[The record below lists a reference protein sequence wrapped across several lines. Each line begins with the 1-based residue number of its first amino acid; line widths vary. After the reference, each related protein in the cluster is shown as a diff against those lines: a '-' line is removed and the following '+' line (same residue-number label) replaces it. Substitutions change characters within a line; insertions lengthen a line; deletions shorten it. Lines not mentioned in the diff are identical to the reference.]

1 MEANLTFWFIKI
13 APITTKASVACF
25 ILSTEDF
32 FTKEDEVSY
41 YIESSFDLI
50 LLFLIELIAL
60 KSHFLIA
67 FASLAFMFTTNL
79 CHMIT
84 ST

>member
-1 MEANLTFWFIKI
+1 MFD
-13 APITTKASVACF
+13 VY
-25 ILSTEDF
+25 F
-32 FTKEDEVSY
+32 FTKEVEVSY

-50 LLFLIELIAL
+50 LLFLIALIAL